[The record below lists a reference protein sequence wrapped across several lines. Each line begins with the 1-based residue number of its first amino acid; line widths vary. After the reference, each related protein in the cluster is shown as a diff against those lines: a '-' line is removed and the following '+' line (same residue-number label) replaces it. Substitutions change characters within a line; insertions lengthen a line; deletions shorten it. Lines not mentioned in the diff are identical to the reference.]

1 MEWDGT
7 LVVLATPPMSGALW
21 DASRKRVEREV
32 KWFAVIIPDPGHDP
46 VSRAKVISVDAER
59 VAEDFSVV
67 ARVGLFEL
75 RTRPSCLLAIN
86 ARYCWARDGLASTS
100 ETLDKSKRQEWPQPL
115 L

>member
-1 MEWDGT
+1 MEWGGT

-21 DASRKRVEREV
+21 DDSRKRVEREV

-67 ARVGLFEL
+67 ARVGLFEQDRL
-75 RTRPSCLLAIN
+75 VSWQSTHDTVGPVLA
-86 ARYCWARDGLASTS
+86 
-100 ETLDKSKRQEWPQPL
+100 WPGRRKP
-115 L
+115 

>member
-21 DASRKRVEREV
+21 DDSRKRVEREV
-32 KWFAVIIPDPGHDP
+32 KWFAVIIPDPDHDP

-67 ARVGLFEL
+67 ARVGLFEQV
-75 RTRPSCLLAIN
+75 R
-86 ARYCWARDGLASTS
+86 LASWQSTHD
-100 ETLDKSKRQEWPQPL
+100 TVGPVMAWPVRRKP
-115 L
+115 